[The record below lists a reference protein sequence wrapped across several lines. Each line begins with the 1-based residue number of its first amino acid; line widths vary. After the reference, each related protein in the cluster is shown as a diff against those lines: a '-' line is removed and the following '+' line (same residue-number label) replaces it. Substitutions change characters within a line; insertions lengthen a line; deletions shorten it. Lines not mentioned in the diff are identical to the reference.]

1 MAINYGGLLGKLI
14 PESYGLSD
22 QDKSALAR
30 QGLLSLGLG
39 ILGSKSGGN
48 FGTSLADGLKSG
60 LLAINSGAEDVQ
72 SSRYRAQMIAN
83 QMGGGTDFRAIEAK
97 AKAAGYEPGSEDYR
111 KAFRV
116 ALGTEG
122 RASGAGYGF
131 FEFEGGDGRKR
142 MGRNNP
148 RTGEREV
155 YDEATGAFVPLGGA
169 EPATEPASPVVPGF
183 GIAETDNYVR
193 SILGKVPVDANAS
206 PEQQA
211 EQLLPALIQQESGGN
226 HSAVSPKGAVGL
238 TQVMPDTG
246 ENPGFG
252 VSPLRDGS
260 PEENVRFGRDYLTA
274 MLRRYPGRPDLAL
287 AAYNAGPAVADRFSR
302 STAQASIRPALAAGR
317 RPEDEAAA
325 VEAAKR
331 SVELGTL
338 PTELNLRTNAA
349 LNEAAGKA
357 QIATQA
363 EVNAA
368 QATKQRDAN
377 VALDLIQQA
386 RKVLP
391 QATGGNVGAAFD
403 KANAWFGKGTTG
415 ANANAKLKTIAGQL
429 TSKMPRMEGPQSE
442 SDVEMY
448 KQMAGDVGNENLP
461 VSTRLAALEQIEILN
476 LKYAGQNI
484 PGSNAAP
491 ATPGPTRRLK
501 FNPATGKI
509 E

>member
-1 MAINYGGLLGKLI
+1 MNYGGLLGKLI
-14 PESYGLSD
+14 PDSYGLTD
-22 QDKSALAR
+22 QDKGALAR

-39 ILGSKSGGN
+39 ILGSKSGGS

-72 SSRYRAQMIAN
+72 GSRYRAQMMAN

-131 FEFEGGDGRKR
+131 FEFEGADGRKR

-169 EPATEPASPVVPGF
+169 AAAAEPAPAIPGF

-193 SILGKVPVDANAS
+193 SILGKVPVDPNAS

-226 HSAVSPKGAVGL
+226 HAAVSPKGAVGL
-238 TQVMPDTG
+238 TQVMPGTG
-246 ENPGFG
+246 TDPGFG

-274 MLRRYPGRPDLAL
+274 MLRRYPKRPDLAL
-287 AAYNAGPAVADRFSR
+287 AAYNAGPAVADRFAG
-302 STAQASIRPALAAGR
+302 STAQASISPGLATSR

-331 SVELGTL
+331 SVELNTL
-338 PTELNLRTNAA
+338 PAELNLRTRAA
-349 LNEAAGKA
+349 LDEAQGKA
-357 QIATQA
+357 DITTKATVDA
-363 EVNAA
+363 SEA
-368 QATKQRDAN
+368 QRKRDAN
-377 VALDLIQQA
+377 VALELIQQA

-391 QATGGNVGAAFD
+391 QATGGNVGATYD
-403 KANAWFGKGTTG
+403 KANAWFGKGTAG
-415 ANANAKLKTIAGQL
+415 ANANAKLKTIAGQM
-429 TSKMPRMEGPQSE
+429 TSKMPRMEGPQSDR
-442 SDVEMY
+442 DVEMY

-476 LKYAGQNI
+476 LKYADQNI
-484 PGSNAAP
+484 PGSGATAAAP
-491 ATPGPTRRLK
+491 AAKPARRLK